1 VRVASRE
8 NDSTGSLAGQ
18 MGMDTRNARA
28 LAGHVAL
35 LAAVGVAAGHD
46 DVRISL
52 DVKDAAVVD
61 VVNVLAEAAGLQVVF
76 DPDVSCRLTLKLTR
90 VPWATAM
97 DLTLRACQLGRE
109 GEDAVVRIAP
119 VSRLAE
125 EEAAR
130 RRREEERARA
140 PLHSLTLFR
149 LSHAR
154 AEQIA
159 PLLKRLLP
167 GGDVTY
173 DARTNTLIVLR

>member
-1 VRVASRE
+1 
-8 NDSTGSLAGQ
+8 
-18 MGMDTRNARA
+18 MGMDLGHTRA
-28 LAGHVAL
+28 LAGWIVL
-35 LAAVGVAAGHD
+35 VAAVAAAAGD
-46 DVRISL
+46 DEVRISL

-76 DPDVSCRLTLKLTR
+76 DPGISCRLTLKLTR
-90 VPWATAM
+90 VPCATAM

-109 GEDAVVRIAP
+109 GEDAILRIAP
-119 VSRLAE
+119 LSRLAE

-130 RRREEERARA
+130 RRLEEERARA
-140 PLHSLTLFR
+140 GSHSLTLFR

-173 DARTNTLIVLR
+173 DARTNTLIVIR